1 MKAGRDLFPIRE
13 YPGTTRKLVGKYLSI
28 PATKKWSDE
37 SFVIVFLVAPKMV
50 QVWEE
55 KSLK

>member
-1 MKAGRDLFPIRE
+1 M
-13 YPGTTRKLVGKYLSI
+13 SSS
-28 PATKKWSDE
+28 ATKKWSDE

-55 KSLK
+55 KSLEKEIKTE